1 MVKKTMKIQ
10 TEGIKYTGSKLKIL
24 PFITEKIRS
33 VGGVRRVFDGFSG
46 TTRVAQC
53 LYQEGY
59 EVTANDSS
67 VWSDVFA
74 RCYLLSRKPLAHYQE
89 LIDYLNS
96 LDGRY
101 GWFSEHYGGL
111 EQDTKRPFQMKN
123 TMRLDAIREELD
135 RLDLDLDDKCVAL
148 TSLVLALDAVDST
161 LGHYVSYLAE
171 WSKRSYNDLKLC
183 VPHICYRPEL
193 PEARV
198 FCEDIFDAV
207 HEGAYDLAYYDPPYG
222 SNNEKMPPSRVRY
235 SAYYHIWKSVILNDR
250 PKLFGKAN
258 RREDSRDEVA
268 CSVFEEF
275 RRAPSG
281 RFVVTEAIDRLL
293 RETQA
298 EYVLLSYSSGGR
310 ATKSELME
318 VITGNGELVDFS
330 EIDYRKNVMASMK
343 WSNEWAAEDDKN
355 KEYLFLIR
363 KR

>member
-1 MVKKTMKIQ
+1 
-10 TEGIKYTGSKLKIL
+10 
-24 PFITEKIRS
+24 
-33 VGGVRRVFDGFSG
+33 
-46 TTRVAQC
+46 
-53 LYQEGY
+53 
-59 EVTANDSS
+59 
-67 VWSDVFA
+67 
-74 RCYLLSRKPLAHYQE
+74 
-89 LIDYLNS
+89 
-96 LDGRY
+96 
-101 GWFSEHYGGL
+101 
-111 EQDTKRPFQMKN
+111 
-123 TMRLDAIREELD
+123 
-135 RLDLDLDDKCVAL
+135 
-148 TSLVLALDAVDST
+148 
-161 LGHYVSYLAE
+161 
-171 WSKRSYNDLKLC
+171 
-183 VPHICYRPEL
+183 
-193 PEARV
+193 
-198 FCEDIFDAV
+198 
-207 HEGAYDLAYYDPPYG
+207 
-222 SNNEKMPPSRVRY
+222 MPPSRVRY